1 MTTTR
6 REDINKQLPHFELRC
21 GGLHLTVQR
30 IPGWLVVL
38 ITTAGGAAGTWWAQ
52 R

>member
-1 MTTTR
+1 MTTKRGASEHTIR
-6 REDINKQLPHFELRC
+6 PALELRI

-30 IPGWLVVL
+30 IPPLLVAL